1 MHKKFYYS
9 GTSLIRT
16 SLNRNLANP
25 NGKARV
31 NFFFFAILTYFFL
44 YSDGAC
50 PSSTPSL
57 AADST
62 FLTCMNKDVSIH
74 AKLLT
79 SFTHHLAS
87 NPWPNLK
94 YGSGTMK
101 RNCRWNW
108 MTEGKWYP
116 IFIYSEKNKGAHNT
130 IMHSKQIVITVALPI
145 ANVCEFNYIHSNCND
160 IHYCTNQKI
169 SLIWMGGGPMLFGLV
184 RFHRI

>member
-1 MHKKFYYS
+1 MVFPRVCAMVFPSSTVVMLCWVSQDHRPAHYIAEYS

-25 NGKARV
+25 NGNALV
-31 NFFFFAILTYFFL
+31 IFFFFFFFAILTSFFL

-50 PSSTPSL
+50 PSSTPL

-87 NPWPNLK
+87 TPWLNLK
-94 YGSGTMK
+94 FGSGTMK
-101 RNCRWNW
+101 SNCR
-108 MTEGKWYP
+108 
-116 IFIYSEKNKGAHNT
+116 
-130 IMHSKQIVITVALPI
+130 
-145 ANVCEFNYIHSNCND
+145 
-160 IHYCTNQKI
+160 
-169 SLIWMGGGPMLFGLV
+169 
-184 RFHRI
+184 

>member
-1 MHKKFYYS
+1 MCVAKAGLLSPFLRSFWFLSKYKYS

-25 NGKARV
+25 NGNALV
-31 NFFFFAILTYFFL
+31 NFFLFFLFFLFIFFYLFFFAILTSFFL

-57 AADST
+57 AADSS
-62 FLTCMNKDVSIH
+62 FLTCMSKDVSIH

-94 YGSGTMK
+94 FGSGTMK
-101 RNCRWNW
+101 CNC
-108 MTEGKWYP
+108 
-116 IFIYSEKNKGAHNT
+116 
-130 IMHSKQIVITVALPI
+130 Q
-145 ANVCEFNYIHSNCND
+145 
-160 IHYCTNQKI
+160 
-169 SLIWMGGGPMLFGLV
+169 
-184 RFHRI
+184 

>member
-1 MHKKFYYS
+1 MLQVLEIALVLQTLFVLQAKIQSLGNDHTLSPYCKTIFLPPQRCSKDRTQTQYS

-25 NGKARV
+25 NGKALV
-31 NFFFFAILTYFFL
+31 NFFFFWFAILTYFFL

-87 NPWPNLK
+87 NTWPNLK
-94 YGSGTMK
+94 FGSGTMK
-101 RNCRWNW
+101 CNCP
-108 MTEGKWYP
+108 MK
-116 IFIYSEKNKGAHNT
+116 
-130 IMHSKQIVITVALPI
+130 L
-145 ANVCEFNYIHSNCND
+145 ND
-160 IHYCTNQKI
+160 
-169 SLIWMGGGPMLFGLV
+169 
-184 RFHRI
+184 

>member
-1 MHKKFYYS
+1 MEYGLIFHSTRTVKYYCKNMKYS

-25 NGKARV
+25 NGKALV
-31 NFFFFAILTYFFL
+31 NFCFFVVFFVVVVAILTYFFL

-94 YGSGTMK
+94 FSSGTMK
-101 RNCRWNW
+101 CNCR
-108 MTEGKWYP
+108 
-116 IFIYSEKNKGAHNT
+116 
-130 IMHSKQIVITVALPI
+130 
-145 ANVCEFNYIHSNCND
+145 
-160 IHYCTNQKI
+160 
-169 SLIWMGGGPMLFGLV
+169 
-184 RFHRI
+184 

>member
-1 MHKKFYYS
+1 MLYFILYFQKCTGHAHNYILPVIHRTQYS

-25 NGKARV
+25 NGNALV
-31 NFFFFAILTYFFL
+31 NFCFFCCFFVAILTSFFL

-57 AADST
+57 AADSS
-62 FLTCMNKDVSIH
+62 FHTCMSKDVSIH

-94 YGSGTMK
+94 FGSGTMK
-101 RNCRWNW
+101 CNCR
-108 MTEGKWYP
+108 
-116 IFIYSEKNKGAHNT
+116 
-130 IMHSKQIVITVALPI
+130 
-145 ANVCEFNYIHSNCND
+145 
-160 IHYCTNQKI
+160 
-169 SLIWMGGGPMLFGLV
+169 
-184 RFHRI
+184 